1 MDNRARILVIEDR
14 ADVARLMEWLLNR
27 AGVAVTVAETGTV
40 GLQLARAGTFDLITL
55 DIDLPDMNGYAL
67 CRRLKQDSRLW
78 ETPVVFVSSRAGV
91 QDGAGWEACGAVD
104 FIAKPFDAS
113 GFAERVLSRM
123 RRTREMSTP
132 TREMETRQPT
142 EKR

>member
-1 MDNRARILVIEDR
+1 MIEDR
-14 ADVARLMEWLLNR
+14 ADVAKLMEWLLKR
-27 AGVAVTVAETGTV
+27 AGVAVTVAETGV
-40 GLQLARAGTFDLITL
+40 EGLQLATVGTFDLITL
-55 DIDLPDMNGYAL
+55 DIDLPDTNGYAL

-91 QDGAGWEACGAVD
+91 LDGAGWEACGAVD

-113 GFAERVLSRM
+113 VFARRVLSRM
-123 RRTREMSTP
+123 RRTGEMSSP
-132 TREMETRQPT
+132 KREMETRQPM